1 VLRLSACVLALALDL
16 SGQSYRE
23 QHLISELQQDPRN
36 VAKLLSLAS
45 LRLDD
50 ASGITNDQDRA
61 ASLDE
66 VQILYLRANSLDP
79 GNPDILYHLGVISWM
94 KVFPAVVAA
103 RREVAMEP
111 ETPGPVRDRST
122 RAVLNAKYRPDIEYA
137 IASLEQAIAIDP
149 ANNAAMAYLQMA
161 YRARADL
168 KDTRAEWDRDQ
179 TAAAEWRDKAFEVG
193 SAPTIDPQEMEK
205 KLLHSANAA
214 CPAELNIVGAMPSV
228 TLNATI
234 GRDGSVL
241 SLDRLDGPVEGE
253 KAAIDAAKSWD
264 YQPTLLNGKPT
275 MVKTSIV
282 VAFDPCSRPVN

>member
-1 VLRLSACVLALALDL
+1 VLRLSACLLALALDL
-16 SGQSYRE
+16 AGQSYRE
-23 QHLISELQQDPRN
+23 QRLISELQQDPQN
-36 VAKLLSLAS
+36 VATLLALGSLKLDEAS
-45 LRLDD
+45 
-50 ASGITNDQDRA
+50 AITKDQDRA
-61 ASLDE
+61 AGLDE
-66 VQILYLRANSLDP
+66 VQILYLRANSVEP
-79 GNPDILYHLGVISWM
+79 RNPDILYHLGIISWM

-179 TAAAEWRDKAFEVG
+179 NAAAEWRDKAFEVG

-205 KLLHSANAA
+205 KLRHSRNAT
-214 CPAELNIVGAMPSV
+214 CPADLNIVGEMPSV

-234 GRDGSVL
+234 DRDGSVL
-241 SLDRLDGPVEGE
+241 ALDRGDGPLEGE
-253 KAAIDAAKSWD
+253 KAAIEAAKTWD
-264 YQPTLLNGKPT
+264 FQPTLQNGKPT
-275 MVKTSIV
+275 IVKTSIV
-282 VAFDPCSRPVN
+282 VAFDPCSHPAN